1 MRFPIATFLTIAAPA
16 LAAAQS
22 LPAPPFPPEN
32 PITEEKRILGKAL
45 FWDEQL
51 SSDNT
56 VACGTCHIPS
66 AGGSDP
72 RVDMGSR
79 HPGLNGVYGDSDDRF
94 ASAGV
99 RLADSSG
106 NLTPDAT
113 FGFSPQVT
121 GRRSPSPIGAAFFD
135 ELFWDGRAGSTFI
148 NPETGQV
155 SIPSGGAL
163 ESQAVGP
170 ILSFVEMADEGRTW
184 ADVRAK
190 LEQVQPLALAAN
202 LNPDLVAALA
212 VDPSYPDLFENAF
225 GDPAITAERI
235 GFALAT
241 YQRTLHPDQT
251 PWDLYQNGVP
261 GALNSTELQ
270 GLSLFMSG
278 SLRCGLCHV
287 PPLFSDGSYRNI
299 GIRDIAEDNGR
310 QGVTGN
316 FSDRGKFKVP
326 SLRNADLR
334 TRYFHNGD
342 PNWANL
348 FLAVFIYNQGAGP
361 FLDNK
366 DPLVNNV
373 FFSPGTASTI
383 EAFIRGGLTDP
394 RVAAELPPFDRPLLR
409 SEMGPAATLVG
420 SGRAGT
426 GGSEPQMLAFS
437 PPKVGNG
444 QFRVAVTEA
453 LGGAPAIL
461 AIRDQAPGA
470 GGGGGSIGGVI
481 NRSPSR
487 VAFRTQLSG
496 VGGGQG
502 FGTWN
507 AAIPADPA
515 LVGTQFWM
523 QWNVRD
529 AAAAGGVAR
538 SRWAEVTVY

>member
-1 MRFPIATFLTIAAPA
+1 MSSRGNIPLMRFPITASLFLALPA

-22 LPAPPFPPEN
+22 LGPPPFPPEN
-32 PITEEKRILGKAL
+32 PITEAKRVLGKSL

-99 RLADSSG
+99 RLADAGG
-106 NLTPDAT
+106 NLKPDAT

-155 SIPSGGAL
+155 SIQSGGAL

-184 ADVRAK
+184 ADVRGK

-212 VDPSYPDLFENAF
+212 VNPSYPDLFNNAF

-251 PWDLYQNGVP
+251 PWDRYQNGFT
-261 GALNSTELQ
+261 GALNSQERS
-270 GLSLFMSG
+270 GMNLFMSG
-278 SLRCGLCHV
+278 GLRCSQCHT

-299 GIRDIAEDNGR
+299 GMRAIAEDNGR

-316 FSDRGKFKVP
+316 FSDRGRFKVP

-334 TRYFHNGD
+334 PRFFHHGD

-361 FLDNK
+361 FPENK
-366 DPLVNNV
+366 DPLV
-373 FFSPGTASTI
+373 
-383 EAFIRGGLTDP
+383 
-394 RVAAELPPFDRPLLR
+394 
-409 SEMGPAATLVG
+409 
-420 SGRAGT
+420 
-426 GGSEPQMLAFS
+426 Q
-437 PPKVGNG
+437 
-444 QFRVAVTEA
+444 
-453 LGGAPAIL
+453 
-461 AIRDQAPGA
+461 
-470 GGGGGSIGGVI
+470 
-481 NRSPSR
+481 
-487 VAFRTQLSG
+487 
-496 VGGGQG
+496 
-502 FGTWN
+502 
-507 AAIPADPA
+507 
-515 LVGTQFWM
+515 
-523 QWNVRD
+523 
-529 AAAAGGVAR
+529 
-538 SRWAEVTVY
+538 